1 MRSRFIALF
10 AVLLLVVLA
19 ACTGTSAPATTPSG
33 AAPTIQPTSAPA
45 QNTPAS
51 VDTPQPAPTAGPTP
65 DIQKVINPQP
75 DDWSIGPK
83 DAKVTIIEWADYQC
97 PYCAVVAPLLKR
109 LADAYPNDVQF
120 VYRHFPLTG
129 HDKSLLAT
137 QATEAAG
144 AQGKFW
150 EMHDLLFAS
159 QPDWAGQT
167 VEVFRKTLSDDAAKI
182 GLDVKR
188 FDADVDQ
195 GKFKAKAEAARDLA
209 IQLGIGGTPFLL
221 INQQPWPDQ
230 IDYRSYINLVGMVK
244 LFVDLPKMQFKQAP
258 EMKIDKTKTYQ
269 ATLKTDQGDIVLK
282 LYADKAPLAVNNF
295 VFLAKQGWYDG
306 VMFHRVISGF
316 VAQAGDPTGLG
327 FGGPGYTFAND
338 VTGLK
343 FDKAGLIAM
352 ANADTPGQPSKGTNG
367 SQFFITLAPAPDLD
381 AADPTKEAK
390 YSIFGEVTAGM
401 DVVNKLTL
409 RDPQQNSDTPGSL
422 IKSIEIQVK

>member
-19 ACTGTSAPATTPSG
+19 ACSGTNAPAASPSSAAPATE
-33 AAPTIQPTSAPA
+33 PTTVPV
-45 QNTPAS
+45 QNTPAP
-51 VDTPQPAPTAGPTP
+51 VGTPVPAPTAGPTP
-65 DIQKVINPQP
+65 DMEKVLNPQP
-75 DDWSIGPK
+75 DDWSVGPK
-83 DAKVTIIEWADYQC
+83 DAKVTIIEWSDYQC

-109 LADAYPNDVQF
+109 LTEAYPNDVQF

-159 QPDWAGQT
+159 QPDWVGQAID
-167 VEVFRKTLSDDAAKI
+167 VFRKTLSDDAAKI
-182 GLDVKR
+182 GLDVKQ

-221 INQQPWPDQ
+221 INQQPWPQ
-230 IDYRSYINLVGMVK
+230 TVDYRSYNNLVGMVK
-244 LFVDLPKMQFKQAP
+244 LFVDLPKKQFKQAP

-327 FGGPGYTFAND
+327 FGGPGYTFSNE

-343 FDKAGLIAM
+343 FDKAGLLAM
-352 ANADTPGQPSKGTNG
+352 ANADTPGQVSQGTNG
-367 SQFFITLAPAPDLD
+367 SQFFITLAPAPNLD
-381 AADPTKEAK
+381 AADPITQTN
-390 YSIFGEVTAGM
+390 YTIFGEVAAGM

-409 RDPQQNSDTPGSL
+409 RDPQQNPDTIGSI
-422 IKSIEIQVK
+422 IKSIEIQEK